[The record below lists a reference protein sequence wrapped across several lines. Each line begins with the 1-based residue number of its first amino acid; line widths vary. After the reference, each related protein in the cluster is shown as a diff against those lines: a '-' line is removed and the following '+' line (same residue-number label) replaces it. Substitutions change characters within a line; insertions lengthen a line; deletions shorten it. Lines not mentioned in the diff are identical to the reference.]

1 MIQNP
6 AIQGGG
12 GEPEW
17 KTGTFL
23 MTQSRKMSRG
33 SIEIARKKG
42 QSIAI
47 TSSSNNV
54 TESYAYIVRENLFFG
69 GNVADLDGKVGLITD
84 TSVRIDLTN
93 ASGVEGEF
101 EYFFVV
107 F

>member
-17 KTGTFL
+17 KIGTFL
-23 MTQSRKMSRG
+23 MTQSGKMSYG
-33 SIEIARKKG
+33 SIEIACKKG
-42 QSIAI
+42 QSIVI
-47 TSSSNNV
+47 TASSNSI
-54 TESYAYIVRENLFFG
+54 TESYVYAVRENLFFNG
-69 GNVADLDGKVGLITD
+69 SVGDWGGKVGLVTD

>member
-23 MTQSRKMSRG
+23 MTQSGKMSRG

-47 TSSSNNV
+47 TSSSNDMI
-54 TESYAYIVRENLFFG
+54 ESYVYVVRENLFFDG
-69 GNVADLDGKVGLITD
+69 GRASWGGKVGLITD
-84 TSVRIDLTN
+84 TSVRIDITN

-101 EYFFVV
+101 KYFFAV